1 MPWLFEPDAGH
12 SGPVL
17 SETVSLYSHVWS
29 AVAGTEPQ
37 GPPHV
42 EGIEEALGESV
53 VQGTLGLDAGSG
65 CGGDTETMARRHPS
79 VEIVSLDMSEGVYET
94 RRRTAA
100 LPNVHVVRGSV
111 LSVPLRSGLCDFG
124 YSFGV
129 LHHTTDPPRGLRE
142 IVRVLKPGGPLSLYL
157 YEDHGGNPW
166 KALPLRAVSALRR
179 VTTKLPPLVLSCLC
193 YALSPVVVL
202 VFSVPARIMARF
214 GPTRALAE
222 RMPFNFGTGPF
233 SVHADLMDRLG
244 APIEV
249 RYSREGFASLMRDG
263 GLGALRV
270 TQLARS
276 AGWVG
281 RGVKTG

>member
-1 MPWLFEPDAGH
+1 M
-12 SGPVL
+12 
-17 SETVSLYSHVWS
+17 
-29 AVAGTEPQ
+29 
-37 GPPHV
+37 
-42 EGIEEALGESV
+42 
-53 VQGTLGLDAGSG
+53 
-65 CGGDTETMARRHPS
+65 
-79 VEIVSLDMSEGVYET
+79 
-94 RRRTAA
+94 
-100 LPNVHVVRGSV
+100 
-111 LSVPLRSGLCDFG
+111 
-124 YSFGV
+124 
-129 LHHTTDPPRGLRE
+129 RE

-202 VFSVPARIMARF
+202 VFSIPARIMARF

-222 RMPFNFGTGPF
+222 QMPFNFGTGPF
-233 SVHADLMDRLG
+233 SVHADSMDRLG

-249 RYSREGFASLMRDG
+249 RYSREGFASLMRDS

-281 RGVKTG
+281 REDGVNGVRCWGTLRNPRLRAGACPPPAVRRFRAPRRGGAA